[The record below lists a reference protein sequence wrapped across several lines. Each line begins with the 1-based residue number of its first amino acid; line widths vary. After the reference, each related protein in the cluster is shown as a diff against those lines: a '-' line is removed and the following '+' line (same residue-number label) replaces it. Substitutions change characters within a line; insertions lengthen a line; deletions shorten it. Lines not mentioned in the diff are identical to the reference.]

1 MPQNNGELIT
11 QSHISNLRLK
21 KVFELELVN
30 MEGRPCYRLN
40 TKLGFG
46 SEIGEVLI
54 ADESISPRHCT
65 FSLDQDVIS
74 LIDHNSV
81 NGTFVNDVQIE
92 PGKNLI
98 LDENDQI
105 QIGELVIRIK
115 THNEAVVRE
124 KKALLAAI
132 PEVEEA
138 PLVEESIDETEE
150 DSRTDND
157 LVTQLTQLDDKFQD
171 DTSFNIDP
179 SDFDS
184 GVTSASSNLLVE
196 KGIDINELI
205 GADKPSTEEDWTEE
219 EFDLDSVQEFEEEE
233 LLEDDEGDEEEVIE
247 DEPEE
252 EAPRKAPFYQSFF
265 QKFKKKEEK
274 KEPKSRVKAK
284 PKTGKSFRDRSKNA
298 VVIQKYAANTVIRI
312 VALHIDICFAYGAYL
327 LLSPFDDFKAF
338 ISNVTLQIKEIL
350 GLIAGTEAYQKHEAS
365 ISFLLEMFKD
375 VWNVLDTYINPIPT
389 LVILGL
395 SKIIFTL
402 IFGVSLGQILIGI
415 KPDGNVIWARVGGVL
430 RTFIGFF
437 TFPFLIFDIGAVI
450 SRRTL
455 KEVLT
460 FTRIYSDSK
469 IFNILLSIIFV
480 TVSGLFVLMAP
491 MFQGFE
497 ATTRYEIPQRV
508 EERIKVDGNENTE
521 DEITQSFSSRLLGFQ
536 VGLTNE
542 FELFPG
548 FKFEGSE
555 RKTTSNFALTIYD
568 QKMEGSSEI
577 ELFKSFDIKQLLEI
591 GFKGNPFLKLKFP
604 HIDNFIHQYTP
615 VGFKRSALDSDSFA
629 KEFIE
634 FHRMAMDMSIESYFD
649 YIDEVP
655 VVGSL
660 LNYKQSFL
668 SLFEKPEI
676 GSMSFIKIGNIIALK
691 ISEPGLRPHDYLIPI
706 LPEGK
711 IFKVSFKGEIV
722 SGLASRLY
730 RYALY
735 NSNWVKESEANA
747 FDKVL
752 LALQNQKEVDINDAQ
767 ELYGYYYELAQRVL
781 SKNIDD
787 EYQLLRRS
795 VKSVQL
801 LLDGISKDS
810 EALLKLDSNFKD
822 LVDAIEIQNLEY
834 FDLKNTTLL

>member
-1 MPQNNGELIT
+1 MPQNSGELIT

-40 TKLGFG
+40 NKLGFG
-46 SEIGEVLI
+46 SQIGEVLI

-65 FSLDQDVIS
+65 FTLEQEVIS
-74 LIDHNSV
+74 IIDHNSV
-81 NGTFVNDVQIE
+81 SGTLVNDVQIE

-98 LDENDQI
+98 LDESDQI
-105 QIGELVIRIK
+105 QIGELLIKIK

-124 KKALLAAI
+124 KKALLATI
-132 PEVEEA
+132 PEVEN
-138 PLVEESIDETEE
+138 PILEESLEE
-150 DSRTDND
+150 AEEESRTDYD

-171 DTSFNIDP
+171 DTSFNIDN

-184 GVTSASSNLLVE
+184 DSISTSASSNLLVE
-196 KGIDINELI
+196 KGIDIKEII
-205 GADKPSTEEDWTEE
+205 GIDSKTSSDQEDWSDE
-219 EFDLDSVQEFEEEE
+219 EFDLDSVQEFDEEE
-233 LLEDDEGDEEEVIE
+233 LIEEDEGMDEEYFE
-247 DEPEE
+247 EPPEKE
-252 EAPRKAPFYQSFF
+252 KKVSTFYQAFL
-265 QKFKKKEEK
+265 QKFKKKEE
-274 KEPKSRVKAK
+274 PKPKAK
-284 PKTGKSFRDRSKNA
+284 AKVKTGKSFRDRSKNA
-298 VVIQKYAANTVIRI
+298 VVIQKYAANTILRI
-312 VALHIDICFAYGAYL
+312 VALHIDVCFAYGTYL
-327 LLSPFDDFKAF
+327 LLSPFDDFKNLV
-338 ISNVTLQIKEIL
+338 SNVTFQINELL
-350 GLIAGTEAYQKHEAS
+350 GIIAGTEIYQKHGPS

-375 VWNVLDTYINPIPT
+375 IWNVVDNYINPIPT
-389 LVILGL
+389 IIILGL
-395 SKIIFTL
+395 SKLIFTL
-402 IFGVSLGQILIGI
+402 IFGVSLGQVLVGI
-415 KPDGNVIWARVGGVL
+415 KPAGNVVWSRVGGVI
-430 RTFIGFF
+430 RTVIGFF
-437 TFPFLIFDIGAVI
+437 TFPFLIFDLGAVI
-450 SRRTL
+450 SRRTF
-455 KEVLT
+455 KELVT

-469 IFNILLSIIFV
+469 VFNILLSIIFV

-497 ATTRYEIPQRV
+497 ATTRYEIPKRV
-508 EERIKVDGNENTE
+508 EERIRVDGHENVE
-521 DEITQSFSSRLLGFQ
+521 DEITKSFSSRLLGFQ
-536 VGLTNE
+536 AGLSDE
-542 FELFPG
+542 FEVFPG

-555 RKTTSNFALTIYD
+555 RKTKSNFALSIYD
-568 QKMEGSSEI
+568 KKMEGSSEI

-629 KEFIE
+629 NEFME

-676 GSMSFIKIGNIIALK
+676 GSMSFTKIGNIIALK
-691 ISEPGLRPHDYLIPI
+691 ISEPGVRPHDYLIPI

-735 NSNWVKESEANA
+735 NSNWVKEVEANA

-767 ELYGYYYELAQRVL
+767 DLYGYYYELAQRVL

-801 LLDGISKDS
+801 LLDGVSKDS
-810 EALLKLDSNFKD
+810 EALVKLDSNFKD
-822 LVDAIEIQNLEY
+822 LVDAIEIQNLDY
-834 FDLKNTTLL
+834 FDLKETTLL